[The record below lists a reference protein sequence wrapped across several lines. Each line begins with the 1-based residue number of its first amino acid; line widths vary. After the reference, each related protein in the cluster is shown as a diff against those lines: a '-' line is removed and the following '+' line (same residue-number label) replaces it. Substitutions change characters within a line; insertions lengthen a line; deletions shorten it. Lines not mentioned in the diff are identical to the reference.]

1 MGDVTGVTRTAL
13 SVTVLAIGN
22 SLGDLVADVAA
33 ARGGRPT
40 MAVAAC
46 FSGPLFNMAVG
57 LGGSFAIAAWD
68 ARGARVLGRT

>member
-1 MGDVTGVTRTAL
+1 
-13 SVTVLAIGN
+13 
-22 SLGDLVADVAA
+22 
-33 ARGGRPT
+33 

-68 ARGARVLGRT
+68 GGAPVLGRTWEKWEKVDRGEVGRLR